1 MIRWQFLLPKGCNWN
16 TKLCRDGEKS
26 FTPALHLLAGVLL
39 HFLCVLKARVFWRK
53 SKCVFCFCFLGK
65 LTMNHINVFIA
76 IYDQDP
82 ACRSMKHTAVQHLPV
97 QNKCLSP
104 QKMLINAAP
113 APPPI
118 LWDSKNIKHV
128 LQCGLTWLLSARS
141 RLFAEYMFL
150 FCCIAEDAFKEHY
163 FWELQS
169 WPKALSFGVRSR
181 FKMYLYFPNG
191 QEEALTGI
199 EVMLMQRGTTQ
210 YSSVYSTK
218 IQPA

>member
-53 SKCVFCFCFLGK
+53 SKCFFSFCFLGK

-82 ACRSMKHTAVQHLPV
+82 ACRSMKHTAIQHLPV

-113 APPPI
+113 APPDI
-118 LWDSKNIKHV
+118 MRLEKHQTCPPVWINMAAKCSLTPLCRIHVPV
-128 LQCGLTWLLSARS
+128 L
-141 RLFAEYMFL
+141 
-150 FCCIAEDAFKEHY
+150 
-163 FWELQS
+163 
-169 WPKALSFGVRSR
+169 
-181 FKMYLYFPNG
+181 LYR
-191 QEEALTGI
+191 
-199 EVMLMQRGTTQ
+199 RGCF
-210 YSSVYSTK
+210 
-218 IQPA
+218 